1 MPISNLP
8 AALQPSVQQGFLS
21 RQFKHGLQSRL
32 AYRQIADREDIA
44 IGIGETVTKTRGGL
58 KKAVTTPLAPS
69 TNTNLDNG
77 LVASDQAIEQYTLG
91 MDMYGD
97 TIDLNTVTSRV
108 GIIKKFLENAFLNG
122 EQARRSLDEIARNK
136 LFSYYLG
143 GNTRLRVALGAAG
156 PTIQVDDIR
165 GFQTVFG
172 TNGVIVPVNGTN
184 TMVVTVGAN
193 VYTLTGATADGSN
206 VSTAPGGISGTLTFS
221 GNVATADATLGAA
234 VVAATAP
241 LIARPQ
247 GRTSS
252 AGLQATDTLSMS
264 IILDAVAR
272 LRMNNVPTVGGAYV
286 GYLDPTS
293 SRELFADADFK
304 QLFQGVGME
313 ASFMQGEL
321 YSPFLG
327 VRFVPT
333 TEAYQQA
340 HPTIAGATIH
350 RPIIC
355 GQGALIEGDFAGM
368 AAADVAPENSEIEV
382 VDNIAMVTRGPIDR
396 LAQIVAQSWYWIGGF
411 ACPSDTTANSQI
423 IPTATNAAYKRAVVI
438 EHI

>member
-8 AALQPSVQQGFLS
+8 AALQPAVQQGFLS
-21 RQFKHGLQSRL
+21 KEFLHGLKSRL

-77 LVASDQAIEQYTLG
+77 LVSSDQAIEQYTLG
-91 MDMYGD
+91 MNMYGD

-108 GIIKKFLENAFLNG
+108 SIIKKFLENAYLNG
-122 EQARRSLDEIARNK
+122 EQARRSLDELARNA

-143 GNTRLRVALGAAG
+143 GNTRVRATLGAAG
-156 PTIQVDDIR
+156 PTVAVDDVR
-165 GFQTVFG
+165 GFQNAFSAVG
-172 TNGVIVPVNGTN
+172 TLGPVTGSN
-184 TMVVTVGAN
+184 TMLVTVGAN
-193 VYTLTGATADGSN
+193 AYTLIGVAVDGAN
-206 VSTAPGGISGTLTFS
+206 VSTSPAGISGTLTFS
-221 GNVATADATLGAA
+221 TNVTVADGTQGLP

-247 GRTSS
+247 GRAS
-252 AGLQATDTLSMS
+252 AGALQATDTLSMS

-272 LRMNNVPTVGGAYV
+272 LRMNAVPTVGGAYI
-286 GYLDPTS
+286 GYLDPVS
-293 SRELFADADFK
+293 SRELFADPDFK

-355 GQGALIEGDFAGM
+355 GQGALIEGDFAGTG
-368 AAADVAPENSEIEV
+368 ATDTETPNSETEW
-382 VDNIAMVTRGPIDR
+382 VDGIAMVTRGPLDR
-396 LAQIVAQSWYWIGGF
+396 LNQIVAQSWYWIGGF
-411 ACPSDTTANSQI
+411 TCPSDTTANSQV
-423 IPTATNAAYKRAVVI
+423 IPTANNAAYKRAVVI
-438 EHI
+438 EHV